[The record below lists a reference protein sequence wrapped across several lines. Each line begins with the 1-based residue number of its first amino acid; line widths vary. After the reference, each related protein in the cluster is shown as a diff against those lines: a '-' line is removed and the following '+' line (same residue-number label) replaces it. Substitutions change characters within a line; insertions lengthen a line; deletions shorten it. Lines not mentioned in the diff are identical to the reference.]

1 VTYEIVGMVAN
12 GKHQT
17 LGEDQRPALY
27 LPLLQNAQGL
37 GIGFVLARVRG
48 DAAPFVAPVREA
60 IGELDQ
66 SVSVDVEPME
76 SALKFAL
83 LPSRIGA
90 VVLGSLGALGL
101 ILAAFGL
108 YALVSYTVSRRV
120 GEIAIRT
127 ALGATRNGI
136 LRLIV
141 RDSAALV
148 GVGLALGLGISAFV
162 TAPLSTFLVT
172 GLSATDPI
180 SFAGTAL
187 VFILVSVL
195 ASWLP
200 ARSATR
206 VSPVVAMR
214 LD

>member
-1 VTYEIVGMVAN
+1 
-12 GKHQT
+12 
-17 LGEDQRPALY
+17 
-27 LPLLQNAQGL
+27 
-37 GIGFVLARVRG
+37 VRT
-48 DAAPFVAPVREA
+48 A

-66 SVSVDVEPME
+66 SVSVDVEPMA
-76 SALKFAL
+76 SALTFAL

-90 VVLGSLGALGL
+90 AVLGSLGVLGL

-120 GEIAIRT
+120 GEIAIRS
-127 ALGATRNGI
+127 ALGATRAGI
-136 LRLIV
+136 LRLVI
-141 RDSAALV
+141 RDAAVLV
-148 GVGLALGLGISAFV
+148 GAGVAIGLTISAFV

-172 GLSATDPI
+172 GMSATDPV

-187 VFILVSVL
+187 VFVLVSVL